1 MQFII
6 HSLKMVLTFIK
17 SQRNKDQLVDSQ
29 GYVYSQ
35 TSRKTTWKC
44 AQSSTYK
51 CVVTSGITAN
61 DNITRVPFFNLHM
74 NKSMHYLRDTL
85 NISIQQLLVFVN
97 HLILECIGVMNNIL
111 TAEKVKKNQSQTAYL
126 ASLAIHLFLTNLY
139 FL

>member
-35 TSRKTTWKC
+35 TIRKTTWTC
-44 AQSSTYK
+44 AQSNAYK

-61 DNITRVPFFNLHM
+61 DNITRGPFFNLHM

-85 NISIQQLLVFVN
+85 NISIQ
-97 HLILECIGVMNNIL
+97 
-111 TAEKVKKNQSQTAYL
+111 
-126 ASLAIHLFLTNLY
+126 
-139 FL
+139 